1 MEVTQMIQPIQD
13 KAFQLFAE
21 IEGRGEELE
30 QVITVV
36 EQHLEGPVN
45 EAVIQE
51 FTKKEV
57 MVQKQVEVVRAKLE
71 AFEAEL
77 PRSE

>member
-13 KAFQLFAE
+13 KDFQLFVE

-30 QVITVV
+30 QVITAA
-36 EQHLEGPVN
+36 ERHLEGLVN
-45 EAVIQE
+45 KVVIQE
-51 FTKKEV
+51 FTEQEV
-57 MVQKQVEVVRAKLE
+57 VVQQQVEASRAKLE
-71 AFEAEL
+71 AFEAEI